1 MPTINNNR
9 RKLICVS
16 RPFSMK
22 YAAKITFA
30 QSKRFPPE
38 HNHPVREK
46 KIIGTSNFGMSKS
59 RVLPTLS
66 SSSRETAVKKI
77 SIWVLFCLQ

>member
-9 RKLICVS
+9 RKLTCVS

-38 HNHPVREK
+38 HNQPVREK
-46 KIIGTSNFGMSKS
+46 KSLEQAAFWH
-59 RVLPTLS
+59 
-66 SSSRETAVKKI
+66 E
-77 SIWVLFCLQ
+77 

>member
-30 QSKRFPPE
+30 QSKSFPPE
-38 HNHPVREK
+38 HNQPVREK
-46 KIIGTSNFGMSKS
+46 KIIGTS
-59 RVLPTLS
+59 
-66 SSSRETAVKKI
+66 
-77 SIWVLFCLQ
+77 SILA